1 MNKKQSY
8 DVLYN
13 CQYNAVLKTVNNM
26 FFHNEE
32 KSKLWIESP
41 NPLLGN
47 VSPVSMLK
55 IGRFDKLMRVIYTS
69 IYENEAPKRAK
80 R

>member
-1 MNKKQSY
+1 MNKKQSSEA
-8 DVLYN
+8 LYT

-32 KSKLWIESP
+32 KSKFWIESP

-55 IGRFDKLMRVIYTS
+55 IGRFDKLMGVIYTS
-69 IYENEAPKRAK
+69 IYENEAPNQVKK
-80 R
+80 